1 MNILSNFQNDTDI
14 NQQSLLVSNNNF
26 NNMTLN
32 LNSVNLTNDISDPP
46 VEWYLIMLLSML
58 YGTISV
64 VCLMGNSL
72 IIWTVAKNEKLQFII
87 NIFISNLAV
96 SDIIIGLLVAP
107 FQVSIC
113 LIDIIIQNLFL
124 KIV

>member
-1 MNILSNFQNDTDI
+1 
-14 NQQSLLVSNNNF
+14 
-26 NNMTLN
+26 MTLN

-113 LIDIIIQNLFL
+113 LIDIIIQ
-124 KIV
+124 K